1 VTERSILH
9 IDLDAFFV
17 SVELLDRPE
26 LRGTPV
32 VVGGTGSR
40 GVVAAASYEAR
51 SYGVHSA
58 MPTVTARR
66 LCPQATFLP
75 GRHARYAEVSARL
88 MAIFRD
94 VTPLVEPLSLD
105 EAFLDVT
112 GSLRRLG
119 PAPSIAT
126 AIRGRVAEEEGL
138 ACSVGVGPSK
148 FIAKLAT
155 EQAKPAASP
164 TGPVPGLGVFVV
176 ESDGVMAFLRPLPVG
191 ALWGVGP
198 ATRER
203 LSRLG
208 VSTVGDLARLPVDA
222 LRASLGDAA
231 GRHLH
236 ELAIGRDDRP
246 VTPDV
251 APKSVSHEET
261 FAVDLHSVEQLQTEL
276 VRMADSVAARL
287 RESNLR
293 GRTIGLKVRYS
304 EGFRTISR
312 STTLPEATDDGLVIL
327 EEARRLIGELDLSA
341 GVRLVGVGVTKLD
354 AGEARQLS
362 FDGLS
367 EGSDLLDPR
376 STERAE
382 ANRAVDE
389 IRRRFGRD
397 AIGPGRLADS
407 DGLGVFEPGGRQ
419 WGPIR
424 REDQDR

>member
-1 VTERSILH
+1 VTARSILH

-32 VVGGTGSR
+32 VVGGTGTR

-75 GRHARYAEVSARL
+75 GRHARYAEVSGRL

-94 VTPLVEPLSLD
+94 ATPLVEPLSLD

-119 PAPSIAT
+119 PAPSIA
-126 AIRGRVAEEEGL
+126 AALRDRVAKEEGL

-155 EQAKPAASP
+155 EHAKPAASP
-164 TGPVPGLGVFVV
+164 TGPVPGSGVFVV
-176 ESDGVMAFLRPLPVG
+176 GPDEVSAFLEPLPVG

-203 LSRLG
+203 LTRLG

-222 LRASLGDAA
+222 LRASVGDAV

-236 ELAIGRDDRP
+236 ALANGHDDRP
-246 VTPDV
+246 VTPDL

-261 FAVDLHSVEQLQTEL
+261 FAVDIRSLDEVQREL

-287 RESNLR
+287 RASNLR
-293 GRTIGLKVRYS
+293 GRTVGLKVRYS

-312 STTLPEATDDGLVIL
+312 SSTLHEATDDGLVIL
-327 EEARRLIGELDLSA
+327 AEARRLIGELDLSP

-362 FDGLS
+362 FDA
-367 EGSDLLDPR
+367 LDDPSAAPDR
-376 STERAE
+376 RPAERTE

-397 AIGPGRLADS
+397 AIGPGRLANE
-407 DGLGVFEPGGRQ
+407 DGVAAFEPGGRQ
-419 WGPIR
+419 WGPLEG
-424 REDQDR
+424 EDQGT

>member
-1 VTERSILH
+1 VTARSILH

-32 VVGGTGSR
+32 VVGGTGRR

-66 LCPQATFLP
+66 LCPQATVLP
-75 GRHARYAEVSARL
+75 GRHSRYAEVSSRL

-119 PAPSIAT
+119 PARSIA
-126 AIRGRVAEEEGL
+126 AALRDRVAKEEGL

-155 EQAKPAASP
+155 EQAKPGASP
-164 TGPVPGLGVFVV
+164 TGPVPGRGVFVV
-176 ESDGVMAFLRPLPVG
+176 APDEVSAFLEPLPVG

-203 LSRLG
+203 LARLG

-222 LRASLGDAA
+222 LRASVGDAV

-236 ELAIGRDDRP
+236 ALANGRDDRP
-246 VTPDV
+246 VTPDL

-261 FAVDLHSVEQLQTEL
+261 FAVDIRSFDEVQREL

-287 RESNLR
+287 RASNLR
-293 GRTIGLKVRYS
+293 GRTVGLKVRYS

-312 STTLPEATDDGLVIL
+312 SSTLHEATDDGLVIL
-327 EEARRLIGELDLSA
+327 AEARRLIGELDLSP

-362 FDGLS
+362 FDGLDEPS
-367 EGSDLLDPR
+367 EGPDR
-376 STERAE
+376 RATERTE

-397 AIGPGRLADS
+397 AIGPGRLAND
-407 DGLGVFEPGGRQ
+407 DGVGTFEPGGRQ
-419 WGPIR
+419 WGPLEG
-424 REDQDR
+424 EDQGG

>member
-1 VTERSILH
+1 VTARSILH

-32 VVGGTGSR
+32 VVGGTGQR

-75 GRHARYAEVSARL
+75 GRHSRYAEVSSRL

-119 PAPSIAT
+119 PAPSIA
-126 AIRGRVAEEEGL
+126 AALRDRVAKEEGL

-155 EQAKPAASP
+155 EHAKPGASP
-164 TGPVPGLGVFVV
+164 TGPVPGRGVFVV
-176 ESDGVMAFLRPLPVG
+176 VPDEVSAFLGPLPVG

-203 LSRLG
+203 LARLG

-222 LRASLGDAA
+222 LRASVGDAV

-236 ELAIGRDDRP
+236 ALANGRDDRP
-246 VTPDV
+246 VTPDL

-261 FAVDLHSVEQLQTEL
+261 FAVDIRSFDEVQREL

-287 RESNLR
+287 RASNLR
-293 GRTIGLKVRYS
+293 GRTVGLKVRYS

-312 STTLPEATDDGLVIL
+312 SSTLHEATDDGLVIL
-327 EEARRLIGELDLSA
+327 AEARRLLGDLDLSP

-362 FDGLS
+362 FDGLDQP
-367 EGSDLLDPR
+367 SDASDRRP
-376 STERAE
+376 TERTE

-397 AIGPGRLADS
+397 AIGPGRLAND
-407 DGLGVFEPGGRQ
+407 DGVGTFEPGGRQ
-419 WGPIR
+419 WGPLDG
-424 REDQDR
+424 EDQGT

>member
-1 VTERSILH
+1 VTERSIIH
-9 IDLDAFFV
+9 VDLDAFFV
-17 SVELLDRPE
+17 SVELLDHPE

-32 VVGGTGSR
+32 VVGGTGTR

-66 LCPQATFLP
+66 LCRHATVLP
-75 GRHARYAEVSARL
+75 GRHARYAEVSTRL

-119 PAPSIAT
+119 PAPSIAA
-126 AIRGRVAEEEGL
+126 AIRDRVAEEEGL

-155 EQAKPAASP
+155 EEAKPSASP
-164 TGPVPGLGVFVV
+164 TGPVAGRGVFVV
-176 ESDGVMAFLRPLPVG
+176 RPDDVSGFLRPLPVG
-191 ALWGVGP
+191 AMWGVGP

-203 LSRLG
+203 LGRLG
-208 VSTVGDLARLPVDA
+208 VSTVGDLARLPLDA
-222 LRASLGDAA
+222 LRASVGDAA

-236 ELAIGRDDRP
+236 ALANGHDDRP
-246 VTPDV
+246 VTPHV

-261 FAVDLHSVEQLQTEL
+261 FAVDLRSIEQLQTEL
-276 VRMADSVAARL
+276 VRMADSVGARL
-287 RESNLR
+287 RASNLR
-293 GRTIGLKVRYS
+293 GRTVGLKVRYS

-312 STTLPEATDDGLVIL
+312 SSTLSEATDDGLVIL
-327 EEARRLIGELDLSA
+327 AEARRLIGELDLSA
-341 GVRLVGVGVTKLD
+341 GVRLVGVGITNLD
-354 AGEARQLS
+354 AADARQLS
-362 FDGLS
+362 LF
-367 EGSDLLDPR
+367 
-376 STERAE
+376 ERTD
-382 ANRAVDE
+382 ANGAVDE

-397 AIGPGRLADS
+397 AIGPGRLAGD
-407 DGLGVFEPGGRQ
+407 DGVGTFEPGGRQ
-419 WGPIR
+419 WGPLR
-424 REDQDR
+424 AEDRGEDQGA

>member
-1 VTERSILH
+1 VTSRSILH
-9 IDLDAFFV
+9 IDLDAFFA
-17 SVELLDRPE
+17 SVELLDHPE

-32 VVGGTGSR
+32 VVGGTGAR

-66 LCPQATFLP
+66 LCPHATFLP
-75 GRHARYAEVSARL
+75 GRHARYAEVSTRL

-119 PAPSIAT
+119 PAPSIAA
-126 AIRGRVAEEEGL
+126 AIRARVAGEEGL

-148 FIAKLAT
+148 FVAKLAT
-155 EQAKPAASP
+155 EQAKPSASP
-164 TGPVPGLGVFVV
+164 RGPVPGPGVFVV
-176 ESDGVMAFLRPLPVG
+176 GPDEVSEFLRPLPVG
-191 ALWGVGP
+191 AMWGVGP

-203 LSRLG
+203 LARLG
-208 VSTVGDLARLPVDA
+208 VSTIGDLARLPLDA
-222 LRASLGDAA
+222 LRASVGEAA

-236 ELAIGRDDRP
+236 ALANGRDDRA
-246 VTPDV
+246 VTPDA

-261 FAVDLHSVEQLQTEL
+261 FAVDIRDIEQVQTEL

-287 RESNLR
+287 RASNLR
-293 GRTIGLKVRYS
+293 GRTVGLKVRFS

-312 STTLPEATDDGLVIL
+312 SSTLPESTDDGLVIL
-327 EEARRLIGELDLSA
+327 AEARRLLDDLDLSA

-362 FDGLS
+362 FDGL
-367 EGSDLLDPR
+367 DDPSSAPVGR
-376 STERAE
+376 PAERPE

-397 AIGPGRLADS
+397 AIGPGRLAN
-407 DGLGVFEPGGRQ
+407 DGGVGTFEPGGRQ
-419 WGPIR
+419 WGPLEG
-424 REDQDR
+424 EDQGD